1 MCCDEGCKKQAQYG
15 DLCEKHAK
23 EYAGETKRDKL
34 PENKQTINPPD
45 EPLAEPTVD
54 IGDDGELV

>member
-23 EYAGETKRDKL
+23 EYVGETKRD
-34 PENKQTINPPD
+34 PPD